1 MRAALAGIDPGG
13 EPEQLGELLARVRD
27 AQGEIQVYGH
37 GSLRTLTF
45 GNAVEQSRIDLDHP
59 ERLVH
64 VYTRAMLLGLLLAAR
79 PTRALVLGLGGGSLV
94 QALLAADPVLAVD
107 ACEARALVVEVA
119 LEHLAL
125 PRTERLEVCVADA
138 LAHVQTTTRRYDL
151 ILADLYGAEGMH
163 PDQDNGYFLHACA
176 QCLRRGG
183 LLVSNHWCG
192 SFADSRRAQTAL
204 ASAFPG
210 GLLHLHVAGGNSI
223 AYAFPEALPKLDP
236 RALYGRAQALGLRLG
251 IPLQPLARNLWRQ
264 NAETL
269 QGRRRDLSR
278 P

>member
-1 MRAALAGIDPGG
+1 MAHADPGG
-13 EPEQLGELLARVRD
+13 EPEDLGELLARLRD
-27 AQGEIQVYGH
+27 AEGEIQVYAL

-64 VYTRAMLLGLLLAAR
+64 IYTRAMLLGLLLAAR
-79 PTRALVLGLGGGSLV
+79 PTRVLVLGLGGGSLI
-94 QALLAADPVLAVD
+94 QALLAADPGFAVD

-119 LEHLAL
+119 MEHLAL
-125 PRTERLEVCVADA
+125 PRTARLEIFVGDA
-138 LAHVQTTTRRYDL
+138 LAHVRSTARRYDL
-151 ILADLYGAEGMH
+151 ILVDLYGADGMH
-163 PDQDNGYFLHACA
+163 PDQGNGFFLRACG
-176 QCLRRGG
+176 QRLRRGG
-183 LLVSNHWCG
+183 LLVSNHWSG
-192 SFADSRRAQTAL
+192 AFADNRRAQAAL

-223 AYAFPEALPKLDP
+223 AYAFPEALPRLEP
-236 RALYGRAQALGLRLG
+236 RALYERAQALGLRLG

-264 NAETL
+264 NAEIL
-269 QGRRRDLSR
+269 QGRRRDFSH